1 MTLPD
6 GYLVMLILAW
16 AETFTMNI
24 FDLSAP
30 DTALGNEGVL
40 IEYDVPG
47 NLDWVF
53 ARW

>member
-1 MTLPD
+1 MTLHD

-16 AETFTMNI
+16 PETFTMNTV
-24 FDLSAP
+24 DMSAP

-40 IEYDVPG
+40 IEYDVPD

-53 ARW
+53 TRW